1 MGCSIEQPFFHIY
14 RNIQGR
20 TVSPTFCRLV
30 IKNFLLAHYKQ
41 RGRRNKQRAQTDKRI
56 SGAAR
61 AYGSLFLGCGRRL
74 SRSCRRF
81 GLFTCCRGRACRRRV
96 ICGTLLWFIGSCGNN
111 VSVLVRCRRSCRY
124 GSGGRLD
131 EVRLREESVAGKTYR
146 INRSLAQLRI

>member
-1 MGCSIEQPFFHIY
+1 M
-14 RNIQGR
+14 
-20 TVSPTFCRLV
+20 SPTFCHL
-30 IKNFLLAHYKQ
+30 IIQDFLLAHYKQ
-41 RGRRNKQRAQTDKRI
+41 RGRRNKQCAQTDKCVYGA
-56 SGAAR
+56 SGS
-61 AYGSLFLGCGRRL
+61 YWCLLLGCGRRL

-81 GLFTCCRGRACRRRV
+81 GLFACCRGRVSRRFV
-96 ICGTLLWFIGSCGNN
+96 IRGTLLGFIGSCGNN